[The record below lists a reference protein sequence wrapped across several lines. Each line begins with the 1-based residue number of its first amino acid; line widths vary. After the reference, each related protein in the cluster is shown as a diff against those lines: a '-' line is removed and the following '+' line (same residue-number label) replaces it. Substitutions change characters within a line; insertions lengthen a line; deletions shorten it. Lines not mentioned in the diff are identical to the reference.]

1 MNAAKFRKRSVA
13 PSEAHWIPLSDLMT
27 GLMVIFLLI
36 AVTYMM
42 RVEKDAATVTDVAVA
57 YSEIQDALYE
67 DLNAEF
73 GPDLSRWKAAI
84 NKSDL
89 SIRFDEP
96 DILFQQGQPDLNEK
110 FESILQDF
118 LPRYVA
124 ILTKEKYSDKITEV
138 RIEGHTSSEWTQKVD
153 ATSAYFLNM
162 ELSQART
169 RSVLIFAMKLPAL
182 RNNTEWLKSKVT
194 ANGLSSS
201 RLVKDSR
208 GNEDSARS
216 RRVEFRVRTDAEVRL
231 AKILALKK

>member
-1 MNAAKFRKRSVA
+1 
-13 PSEAHWIPLSDLMT
+13 MT

-42 RVEKDAATVTDVAVA
+42 RVEAESAKAKDVAVA

-67 DLNAEF
+67 DLKTEF
-73 GPDLSRWKAAI
+73 GPDLSRWKASI
-84 NKSDL
+84 EKSDL

-96 DILFQQGQPDLNEK
+96 DILFDQGRPDLNKK
-110 FESILQDF
+110 FQSILQDF

-138 RIEGHTSSEWTQKVD
+138 RIEGHTSSEWTQQVD

-169 RSVLIFAMKLPAL
+169 RSVLIFAMGLPAL
-182 RNNTEWLKSKVT
+182 QNKTDWLKSKVT

-201 RLVKDSR
+201 RLVKDPN
-208 GNEDSARS
+208 GTEDSARS

-231 AKILALKK
+231 AKILELTK